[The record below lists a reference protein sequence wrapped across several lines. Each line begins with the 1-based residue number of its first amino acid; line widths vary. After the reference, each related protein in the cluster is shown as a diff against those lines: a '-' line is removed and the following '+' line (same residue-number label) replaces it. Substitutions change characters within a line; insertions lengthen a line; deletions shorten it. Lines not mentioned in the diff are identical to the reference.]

1 MLVEVV
7 LDGAASRSTGLW
19 KPGMAL
25 MRLLHFALVKS
36 QLAPFSALFSR
47 SPENAVFVFK
57 AANLTGTYSTFSDM
71 YPCSLIEK
79 RKDKSGKGTDLLKD
93 IGGQDSSWWDGCPLH
108 TMNLYLVNPKQP
120 GKSFHLIR
128 LRLAP
133 RHSLAQ

>member
-36 QLAPFSALFSR
+36 QLAPFSAQFSR

-57 AANLTGTYSTFSDM
+57 AASLTSRDSINTGHFV
-71 YPCSLIEK
+71 K
-79 RKDKSGKGTDLLKD
+79 RKNLLE
-93 IGGQDSSWWDGCPLH
+93 SSRYC
-108 TMNLYLVNPKQP
+108 V
-120 GKSFHLIR
+120 
-128 LRLAP
+128 
-133 RHSLAQ
+133 